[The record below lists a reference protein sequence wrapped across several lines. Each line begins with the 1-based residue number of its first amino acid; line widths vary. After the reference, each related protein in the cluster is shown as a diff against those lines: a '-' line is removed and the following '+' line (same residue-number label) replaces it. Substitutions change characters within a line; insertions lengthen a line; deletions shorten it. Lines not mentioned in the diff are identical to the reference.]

1 VRGFVERNPML
12 LLVAAGIGIRIA
24 LAFAFFGSGDLSVM
38 EFFGR
43 GFEQDPL
50 DVYGINEGR
59 SFLIWPYPPAYFAW
73 VVVALELADF
83 SGLPYHGIVQLLPIA
98 ADVGIAV
105 AVHVYLGW
113 RGAGERLRLAGAALV
128 MLGPCFIAISGY
140 HGQIDSVAILPA
152 VLALMVWERRPHS
165 TRGVES
171 GVLIGVGA
179 AIKWSPLLVALALA
193 PSARSAREAV
203 RLFLAAVA
211 VPVAFLL
218 PFFIAEP
225 DAVAELRSYSGF
237 AGLGGLNLVLD
248 PGLASEWM
256 TGNVESQQLDGISLF
271 LTDNAGLLVGI
282 ALIALAAFMLRH
294 RPAPIEAAVL
304 VWLTVYTFLPNFFLH
319 YLVWGLPFFIMAGY
333 LKETAILQLVLIP
346 AILIVYL
353 IPWPSD
359 QIAIIYVPIMIGV
372 WAFFAAALVT
382 LLSRTVK
389 GFKAA
394 TYP

>member
-1 VRGFVERNPML
+1 VTLAPRD
-12 LLVAAGIGIRIA
+12 LVLAVFGVGIVTRLV
-24 LAFAFFGSGDLSVM
+24 LAFAFFGDVDVGSQLLVDEALDRDL
-38 EFFGR
+38 
-43 GFEQDPL
+43 L
-50 DVYGINEGR
+50 DVYATVNAAGY
-59 SFLIWPYPPAYFAW
+59 LWPYPPVYFLW
-73 VVVALELADF
+73 LELA
-83 SGLPYHGIVQLLPIA
+83 SGISAVTGLAFHGVVQLLPIA
-98 ADVGIAV
+98 ADAGIA
-105 AVHVYLGW
+105 AMIYIYLGW
-113 RGAGERLRLAGAALV
+113 RGAGERGRLAGAALV

-152 VLALMVWERRPHS
+152 VLALMVWERRAHS
-165 TRGVES
+165 IRGVES
-171 GVLIGVGA
+171 GVLIGLGA

-193 PSARSAREAV
+193 PSARSTREAV

-218 PFFIAEP
+218 PFFISEP